1 MSGKKFQE
9 RCSNTFNKKSHSA
22 KANRTNLRRV
32 SGSLIEK
39 FDSLKPEDLVCAP
52 CRKKLC
58 KMDVNKGFK
67 WFKT

>member
-9 RCSNTFNKKSHSA
+9 RCSNPFSKESHSA
-22 KANRTNLRRV
+22 KVNRTNLRRV
-32 SGSLIEK
+32 SGSVIEN
-39 FDSLKPEDLVCAP
+39 FDSLTPEDLVCAP

-58 KMDVNKGFK
+58 KMDVNEGCK